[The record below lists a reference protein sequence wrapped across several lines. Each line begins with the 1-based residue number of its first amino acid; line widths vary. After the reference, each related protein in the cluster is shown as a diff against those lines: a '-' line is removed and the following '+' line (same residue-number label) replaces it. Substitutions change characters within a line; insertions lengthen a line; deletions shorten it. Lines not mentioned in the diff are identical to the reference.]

1 MPYPNYY
8 PSGYQPMQMNPYQ
21 QQTYPQYQNQ
31 GYNQVQQSPAP
42 QITPANGLTNSQPLT
57 PPTIHAEIVQVDS
70 RQAAADYPVAA
81 GSSQMMMLRDDSAI
95 FIKMAYANGQ
105 SQLIVYPREV
115 EEKKK
120 EANVLDNYVT
130 LDMFN
135 KKISE
140 LTEALSKPR
149 FDKKQNQGK
158 ENRGEQQ

>member
-1 MPYPNYY
+1 MQPYQNYFQT
-8 PSGYQPMQMNPYQ
+8 GYQPVNPYQ
-21 QQTYPQYQNQ
+21 QNYLQQPYQQ
-31 GYNQVQQSPAP
+31 GYNQMQSAVP
-42 QITPANGLTNSQPLT
+42 QVSTATAVNSNSQPLT

-105 SQLIVYPREV
+105 SQLIAYPREI
-115 EEKKK
+115 EEQKQ
-120 EANVLDNYVT
+120 ETNVLDNYVT

-149 FDKKQNQGK
+149 FDRKQNQSK
-158 ENRGEQQ
+158 ENRGET